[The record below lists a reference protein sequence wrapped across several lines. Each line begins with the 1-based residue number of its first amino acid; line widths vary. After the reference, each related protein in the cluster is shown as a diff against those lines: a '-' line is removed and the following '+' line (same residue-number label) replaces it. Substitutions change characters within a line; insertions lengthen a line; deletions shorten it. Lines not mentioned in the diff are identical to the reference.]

1 MENELGMNM
10 HNDPGR
16 MAVPKQ
22 LEPIEQ
28 EEQEMEGIQA
38 SGDAS
43 PRPSRKAG
51 RPKKNQ

>member
-28 EEQEMEGIQA
+28 EEQPMEGIQD
-38 SGDAS
+38 SGRAS
-43 PRPSRKAG
+43 PLTTRKAG